1 MKNLLTLTAAL
12 EFPTGLLLIAFP
24 STLASLLLGTTL
36 DTPSAITVARV
47 AGAALIALGGACW
60 IARKDAGNNAAKGLV
75 VAMLAY
81 NVGVTIVLVY
91 AKLSLSL
98 SGIGLW
104 PVVVAHLA
112 MATWCFLSLQKRTIS

>member
-1 MKNLLTLTAAL
+1 MKNLLTLTAIS
-12 EFPTGLLLIAFP
+12 EFITGLLLVVLP
-24 STLASLLLGTTL
+24 SKLVSLLLGSTL
-36 DTPSAITVARV
+36 DTPGAITVARM
-47 AGAALIALGGACW
+47 AGVALIALGSACW
-60 IARKDAGNNAAKGLV
+60 IARKDTGNNPAKGLV

-81 NVGVTIVLVY
+81 NVGITIVLVH

>member
-12 EFPTGLLLIAFP
+12 EFPTGLVLVAFP

-36 DTPSAITVARV
+36 DTPGALTIVRF
-47 AGAALIALGGACW
+47 AGVALIALGSACW
-60 IARKDAGNNAAKGLV
+60 IVRNDSRNTAAKGLV
-75 VAMLAY
+75 VAMLVY
-81 NVGVTIVLVY
+81 NAGVTIVLVH
-91 AKLSLSL
+91 AKLSLGL

-112 MATWCFLSLQKRTIS
+112 MATWCFLSLQQKSTS

>member
-12 EFPTGLLLIAFP
+12 EFPTGLILVTFP
-24 STLASLLLGTTL
+24 STVASLLLGTTL
-36 DTPSAITVARV
+36 DTPGAITVARV
-47 AGAALIALGGACW
+47 AGVALIALGSACW
-60 IARKDAGNNAAKGLV
+60 IVRKDTGNIAAKGLV

-81 NVGVTIVLVY
+81 NVGVSIVLVH

-112 MATWCFLSLQKRTIS
+112 MATWCFLSLQQKSTS